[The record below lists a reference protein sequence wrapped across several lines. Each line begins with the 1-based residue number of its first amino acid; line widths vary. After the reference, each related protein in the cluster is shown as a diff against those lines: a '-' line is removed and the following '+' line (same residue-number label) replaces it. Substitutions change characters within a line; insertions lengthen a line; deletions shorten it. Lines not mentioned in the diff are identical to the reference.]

1 MQIFMHNLSPTAH
14 KMELSLGLNE
24 TVPRILMEWGYNME
38 TGERVRKVRSDKKR
52 QVKPTI
58 SIYLREA
65 IYRLSYITV
74 TPVKD
79 VAERICEDGLISRKV
94 IEKLS
99 QNFRRPVRLGNT
111 VYMGDLER
119 TSLSGKAPREQ
130 SERISIA
137 FKQHTYEDIT
147 ALAYAL
153 DVTPSR
159 ATALLL
165 DVSIRDSAFI
175 NKYFHDHL
183 KHQLDDNR
191 MAELKKVIK
200 YLNANNPYDERI
212 TWGLLF
218 SYLYGEIKDG
228 ATNVTES
235 VTDFIKK
242 WK

>member
-1 MQIFMHNLSPTAH
+1 MQ
-14 KMELSLGLNE
+14 
-24 TVPRILMEWGYNME
+24 
-38 TGERVRKVRSDKKR
+38 TGERTRKVRSDKKR
-52 QVKPTI
+52 QIKPTL
-58 SIYLREA
+58 SIHLREA
-65 IYRLSYITV
+65 IYRISYITV

-79 VAERICEDGLISRKV
+79 VGERICEDGLVSRKV
-94 IEKLS
+94 IENLS
-99 QNFRRPVRLGNT
+99 QHFRRPVRLGNT
-111 VYMGDLER
+111 LYMGDLER
-119 TSLSGKAPREQ
+119 PSLSRKAPKGQ
-130 SERISIA
+130 SDRISIA
-137 FKQHTYEDIT
+137 FKQHTYENIT

-153 DVTPSR
+153 DVTPAR
-159 ATALLL
+159 ATALLI

-183 KHQLDDNR
+183 KQQLDDNR

-228 ATNVTES
+228 ASNVTES